1 MERDHCSTKKRYAH
15 LKESERYKIEVLLV
29 DRKKVTEIAK
39 LLRRNKATIY
49 REIGRG
55 AVARLQYD
63 LSEKITYRAH
73 VGQAEYEKRGRN
85 KERQR

>member
-15 LKESERYKIEVLLV
+15 LKESERYKIEVLLAG
-29 DRKKVTEIAK
+29 RKKVAEISK

-55 AVARLQYD
+55 AVARLQHD

-73 VGQAEYEKRGRN
+73 LGQAEHEKRGRN